1 MNWLRVLRSG
11 VRPSHAD
18 DFAELKA
25 RLRPLCK
32 RTLRRQVLEY
42 VKYPN
47 RHALVQEFVPSRD
60 ERRLYD
66 LGSEYLQRPNLY
78 ALPTS
83 QRQLV
88 TLSASASSWRRRR
101 TPFWGR
107 WRDWRL
113 VLKPRRPLPRR
124 RPLEDDLS
132 AHWEDRR

>member
-1 MNWLRVLRSG
+1 
-11 VRPSHAD
+11 
-18 DFAELKA
+18 
-25 RLRPLCK
+25 
-32 RTLRRQVLEY
+32 VLEY

-132 AHWEDRR
+132 AHWEDRRRVDRHIDAAVEATGIPDVGVVIDQAVDMV